1 MEGMEVKNKK
11 TKKNLVENENNNN
24 NTSSNGCGNEVS
36 SNKNKKTF
44 KSKKLVANS
53 TDNKK
58 QEEKESVLVKNDLD
72 INNDIININSDKL
85 FINNKNVTKKNNE
98 EKVITDLDE
107 YLFKEGTHINC
118 YKFMGSHYVT
128 ENKKKGFRFTTWAPK
143 ASKVTVVGDFSNWKE
158 DSKYEMIKVN
168 ESGLWSLFI
177 PGLKEGMKY
186 KFSITNEW
194 KTWTVLKADPYAF
207 KSELRPN
214 TASILIKKAKYRWGD
229 KKWLNKREKI
239 NHFDNPMNI
248 YELHLGSWKTNG
260 GKFLSYDEISKELPK
275 YIKEMGY
282 THVEIMPVNEHPLD
296 ASWGYQITGYYSPS
310 SRFGDSKGL
319 KNLIN
324 SLHKEDIGVIFDWVP
339 SHFCKDEH
347 GLSYFD
353 GNATYEYAASWKA
366 DNKGWGTSN
375 FDLGR
380 PEVRSFLISNAVYWI
395 SEFHIDGLRVDAVSN
410 MLYLDYGR
418 SYGEWEPNVYG
429 QNGNLEAIE
438 FLKNFNTVVKTN
450 FPGVI
455 TIAEESTSWAGI
467 TRPVEDGGLGFDFKW
482 NMGWMNDTLRYIE
495 KDPIHRKYH
504 HHELNFS
511 MVYNYSEKFIL
522 PISHDEVVH
531 GKGSLIAKMPGD
543 NWNKYAGLRL
553 YSAFMMGHPG
563 KKLLFMGSEFG
574 QFVEWQENQEIQW
587 HVIDK
592 YDIHKKTHN
601 YFKELNKFYLG
612 NKALW
617 ECDYD
622 PKGFEWID
630 ADNAEK
636 SILTFIR
643 RGKSKEDTL
652 VFICNFT
659 PVVYYDFEVG
669 VTEEGIYKEV
679 FNTDNL
685 LYGGSNQIMGTQ
697 MESIEESCNNKP
709 YKVLV
714 KVPPMAVLVIK
725 KSSELIKDKEEVSE
739 LLIEEIEEIN
749 SKNKKAEVIL
759 NTNINIDESNIE
771 VIDSKSKEEN

>member
-1 MEGMEVKNKK
+1 MKGIELKNKK
-11 TKKNLVENENNNN
+11 DLDVNKNDNTPLNE
-24 NTSSNGCGNEVS
+24 CGNEVS
-36 SNKNKKTF
+36 LESNKNKTKVKNKKAS
-44 KSKKLVANS
+44 KSKKVGKN
-53 TDNKK
+53 NNRK
-58 QEEKESVLVKNDLD
+58 QKENGLD
-72 INNDIININSDKL
+72 INKGKIIANSNKVLAD
-85 FINNKNVTKKNNE
+85 INNRNVTKENYDK
-98 EKVITDLDE
+98 KVITDLDE
-107 YLFKEGTHINC
+107 YLFREGTHINC
-118 YKFMGSHYVT
+118 YKFMGAHQGT

-143 ASKVTVVGDFSNWKE
+143 ASKVTVVGDFSNWE
-158 DSKYEMIKVN
+158 ENEKYEMIKVN
-168 ESGLWSLFI
+168 DSGLWSIFI
-177 PGLKEGMKY
+177 SGLKEGMKY
-186 KFSITNEW
+186 KFSIANEW
-194 KTWTVLKADPYAF
+194 GTWKVLKADPYAI

-214 TASILIKKAKYRWGD
+214 TASILVKESKYRWAD
-229 KKWLNKREKI
+229 KKWLNKREKM

-248 YELHLGSWKTNG
+248 YELHLGSWKTNNG
-260 GKFLSYDEISKELPK
+260 NFLTYDELSKELPI
-275 YIKEMGY
+275 YVKEMGY

-296 ASWGYQITGYYSPS
+296 ASWGYQVTGYYSPT
-310 SRFGDSKGL
+310 SRFGDAKGL

-324 SLHKEDIGVIFDWVP
+324 NLHKEDIGVIFDWVP

-380 PEVRSFLISNAVYWI
+380 PEVKSFLISNAAYWI
-395 SEFHIDGLRVDAVSN
+395 DEFHIDGLRVDAVSN

-418 SYGEWEPNVYG
+418 NYGEWEPNIYG

-438 FLKNFNTVVKTN
+438 FLKTFNTAIKTN

-467 TRPVEDGGLGFDFKW
+467 TKSVEDGGLGFDFKW

-511 MVYNYSEKFIL
+511 MVYNYSERFIL

-574 QFVEWQENQEIQW
+574 QFIEWRENQELQW
-587 HVIDK
+587 NVINE

-601 YFKELNKFYLG
+601 YFKALNQFYLE

-617 ECDYD
+617 QCDYD
-622 PKGFEWID
+622 RDGFEWID

-636 SILTFIR
+636 SVLTFIR

-669 VTEEGIYKEV
+669 VTEEGVYKEV

-685 LYGGSNQIMGTQ
+685 LYGGSNQIMDTEIQ
-697 MESIEESCNNKP
+697 SIEESCNNKP
-709 YKVLV
+709 YKVLI
-714 KVPPMAVLVIK
+714 KVPPMGVLVIK
-725 KSSELIKDKEEVSE
+725 KNSELIKSKNVVDEI
-739 LLIEEIEEIN
+739 LIEEINTKNEEIN
-749 SKNKKAEVIL
+749 VTLGENKN
-759 NTNINIDESNIE
+759 
-771 VIDSKSKEEN
+771 SKSKEEN